1 MVSKHGQKIVERV
14 HVFNK
19 ISSNTKNK
27 KVGHFKVPYLSLC
40 LVTFVLVLST
50 SLAYAQNNDLINR
63 LNRMENELE
72 TLNRA
77 VYKGEKPPI
86 SIYKTENNTG
96 NNQAAAQ
103 TEIRLQQIE
112 TQMRELTGRIEEQIF
127 TINQLKQ
134 DITALQESNLQ
145 ADTHNNNSI
154 DSNQMGGQNL
164 PSPTSDSNSL
174 DWKDQT
180 SDNIDSSTMQTSTSV
195 ITTGDA
201 TALYEAAYSSL
212 KNKDYSQS
220 RSQFEDF
227 LRQYPNHVLSAN
239 SKYWLGETF
248 YVEGDYN
255 RAAKTFAQG
264 FQKYPDSAKSADM
277 LLKLGLSLSN
287 TGKKEEA
294 CIALSQLPV
303 RFKAGPQ
310 DILDRGV
317 DEMDA
322 LNCAL

>member
-1 MVSKHGQKIVERV
+1 M
-14 HVFNK
+14 
-19 ISSNTKNK
+19 
-27 KVGHFKVPYLSLC
+27 PCLSLC
-40 LVTFVLVLST
+40 LAVFILVLNT
-50 SLAYAQNNDLINR
+50 SIAYAQNNDLINR

-86 SIYKTENNTG
+86 SIYKTDNNIGKNIG

-112 TQMRELTGRIEEQIF
+112 TQMRELTGRIEEQVF
-127 TINQLKQ
+127 TINKLKQ
-134 DITALQESNLQ
+134 DIIELQEASNQ
-145 ADTHNNNSI
+145 QQENNNSI
-154 DSNQMGGQNL
+154 SSNQMGGQNL
-164 PSPTSDSNSL
+164 PDQSFDTNRL
-174 DWKDQT
+174 DWKDQ
-180 SDNIDSSTMQTSTSV
+180 DNISGDRDSNNSSMQTSTSV

-212 KNKDYSQS
+212 KNKDYLQS
-220 RSQFEDF
+220 RRQFEDF
-227 LRQYPNHVLSAN
+227 LSQYPNHVLSAN

-248 YVEGDYN
+248 YVEGDFDK
-255 RAAKTFAQG
+255 AAKTFAQG
-264 FQKYPDSAKSADM
+264 FQAYPDSAKSADM

-294 CIALSQLPV
+294 CIALSQLPI